1 MLPSRAYADP
11 LSFHPATSSSSSATA
26 APPRPVLVLALS
38 PADAEHF
45 AASRFTHLAV
55 HDTADAVRAIERAR
69 PRVVTVDLDVP
80 QFDAAAICAAAVASG
95 TTSVLAITDTV
106 SRVPPLLKAGCHGV
120 LLKPFSP
127 AIVASRLGRLVRES
141 PLPAPRGAAPRLA
154 STNRVWP
161 DAVCPTCRQ
170 GSAVSFEFASY
181 RRMWYACLLCN
192 AVWLGPRR
200 E

>member
-11 LSFHPATSSSSSATA
+11 LSRPAASPSSAVE
-26 APPRPVLVLALS
+26 PRPVLLLALAA
-38 PADAEHF
+38 ADAERF
-45 AASRFTHLAV
+45 SASRFTRLTA
-55 HDTADAVRAIERAR
+55 HDTADALRAIERAR

-80 QFDAAAICAAAVASG
+80 EFDGAAICAAAIATG
-95 TTSVLAITDTV
+95 TTSVLAITDAAA
-106 SRVPPLLKAGCHGV
+106 RVPPLLKAGCHGV

-141 PLPAPRGAAPRLA
+141 PMPAPRGAAPRLE

-161 DAVCPTCRQ
+161 DAVCPTCSQ

-181 RRMWYACLLCN
+181 RRMWYACLLCD